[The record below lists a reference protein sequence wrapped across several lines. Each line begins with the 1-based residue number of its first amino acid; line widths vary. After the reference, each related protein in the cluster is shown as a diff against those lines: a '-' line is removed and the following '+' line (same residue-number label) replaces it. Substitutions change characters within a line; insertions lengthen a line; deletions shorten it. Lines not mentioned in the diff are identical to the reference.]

1 MKYIHPLLVFTLL
14 LLLTGA
20 CTNQP
25 TFRILEKP
33 VVFDQERHDLSVEYL
48 QKRHGITAE
57 TPYIRPSMV
66 VVHWT
71 AVPTLEATYDIFNKT
86 RLSGRAD
93 IIAAS
98 ALNVSAQFLVDR
110 DGTIFRLMPDTLF
123 ARHTIGLNYTAI
135 GIENIGSQSEPLTRA
150 QLRANDALI
159 RYLARR
165 HDIQYLIGHHE
176 YDRFRQSPL
185 WMETDPNYITAKIDP
200 GPKFMK
206 RLRKRL
212 SDLDFKQHP

>member
-1 MKYIHPLLVFTLL
+1 MKTYPIFALL
-14 LLLTGA
+14 LSVVFFGGCA
-20 CTNQP
+20 NQP

-33 VVFDQERHDLSVEYL
+33 VVFDQERYDLSVEYL
-48 QKRHGITAE
+48 QKRHGIPATD
-57 TPYIRPSMV
+57 PYIRPTMI

-86 RLSGRAD
+86 RLAGRAD

-110 DGTIFRLMPDTLF
+110 DGTIFRLMPDTVF

-150 QLRANDALI
+150 QLLANEDLI
-159 RYLARR
+159 RYLSRR
-165 HDIQYLIGHHE
+165 HDIRYLIGHHE
-176 YDRFRQSPL
+176 YDRFRGSHL
-185 WMETDPNYITAKIDP
+185 WMETDPNYITSKIDP

-212 SDLDFKQHP
+212 NDLDFQQHP